1 MVFKN
6 FKLNIV
12 IRIILIILM
21 ILAVF
26 ISIYG
31 FGFNVTPVL
40 LGVLVIFQII
50 DLIKYVQKTNRYLT
64 SFLESIR
71 YADFSRSF
79 KLEGLGTA
87 YDEMKE
93 AFNDVIRDF
102 QRIRNEKEEH
112 YHYLQNVIQHIGISL
127 IAFQKDGSVEMI
139 NNSAKKLFQVNK
151 LKNINELENYSK
163 ELVEKLKKMKSG
175 ERILVQVLDNDMMMQ
190 LAVYATEF
198 KIRMQRII
206 LVSIQNIQSELEE
219 QEMEAWQKL
228 IRVLT
233 HEIMNS
239 ITPIASLSTTINELL
254 KDIDT
259 TDNIPQMIDD
269 ETVEDIRNSLT
280 TISKRSTGLIHFVD
294 SYRNLTKI
302 PKPNFNIIPVKEI
315 FDNVH
320 LLMEK
325 DIQNCGIE
333 CVIDITPS
341 GLELTADEELI
352 EQVLI
357 NLIKNARYAV
367 ADTIDPKI
375 TMRAFLDKRGRIA
388 LQVLDN
394 GPGILQDVIDKIF
407 VPFFTTKQDGSGIGL
422 SLSKQIMRMHGGSIT
437 AQSEPN
443 KETSFTLRF

>member
-1 MVFKN
+1 
-6 FKLNIV
+6 
-12 IRIILIILM
+12 M

-26 ISIYG
+26 ISIYS
-31 FGFNVTPVL
+31 FGFNVTPIL
-40 LGVLVIFQII
+40 LGTLIIFQVF

-79 KLEGLGTA
+79 RLEGLGSA
-87 YDEMKE
+87 YDEMKD
-93 AFNDVIRDF
+93 AFNDVIADF
-102 QRIRNEKEEH
+102 QKIRTEKEEH

-139 NNSAKKLFQVNK
+139 NNSAKKLFQVSK
-151 LKNINELENYSK
+151 LKNIKDLQSYSS
-163 ELVEKLKKMKSG
+163 ELVEKLQNMKTG
-175 ERILVQVLDNDMMMQ
+175 ERTLVQVTDNDMMMQ

-198 KIRMQRII
+198 KIRMQSII

-239 ITPIASLSTTINELL
+239 ITPIASLSSTINELL

-269 ETVEDIRNSLT
+269 DTIIDIRNSLK
-280 TISKRSTGLIHFVD
+280 TISKRSTGLVHFVE

-302 PKPNFNIIPVKEI
+302 PKPKFDIVLVSEI
-315 FDNVH
+315 FNNVH

-325 DIQNCGIE
+325 DLMINGVE
-333 CVIDITPS
+333 CVLDISPPS
-341 GLELTADEELI
+341 LELTADEELI

-357 NLIKNARYAV
+357 NIVKNAIHV
-367 ADTIDPKI
+367 LSDTKDAKI
-375 TMRAFLDKRGRIA
+375 VMRAFLDKRGKIA
-388 LQVLDN
+388 LQVIDN
-394 GPGILQDVIDKIF
+394 GPGILKEVIDKIF
-407 VPFFTTKQDGSGIGL
+407 VPFFTTKPDGSGIGL
-422 SLSKQIMRMHGGSIT
+422 SLSKQIMRMHGGTLT
-437 AQSEPN
+437 AQSEQN
-443 KETSFTLRF
+443 VETNFTLRF

>member
-1 MVFKN
+1 MVYKN
-6 FKLNIV
+6 FKVHTVVRIV
-12 IRIILIILM
+12 LIILM

-26 ISIYG
+26 ISIYS
-31 FGFNVTPVL
+31 FGFNVTPIL
-40 LGVLVIFQII
+40 LGTLIIFQVF

-79 KLEGLGTA
+79 RLEGLGSA
-87 YDEMKE
+87 YDEMKD
-93 AFNDVIRDF
+93 AFNDVIADF
-102 QRIRNEKEEH
+102 QKIRTEKEEH

-139 NNSAKKLFQVNK
+139 NNSAKKLFQVSK
-151 LKNINELENYSK
+151 LKNIKDLQSYSS
-163 ELVEKLKKMKSG
+163 ELVEKLQNMKTG
-175 ERILVQVLDNDMMMQ
+175 ERTLVQVTDNDMMMQ

-198 KIRMQRII
+198 KIRMQSII

-239 ITPIASLSTTINELL
+239 ITPIASLSSTINELL

-269 ETVEDIRNSLT
+269 DTIIDIRNSLK
-280 TISKRSTGLIHFVD
+280 TISKRSTGLVHFVE

-302 PKPNFNIIPVKEI
+302 PKPKFDIVLVSEI
-315 FDNVH
+315 FNNVH

-325 DIQNCGIE
+325 DLMINGVE
-333 CVIDITPS
+333 CVLDISPPS
-341 GLELTADEELI
+341 LELTADEELI

-357 NLIKNARYAV
+357 NIVKNAIHV
-367 ADTIDPKI
+367 LSDTKDAKI
-375 TMRAFLDKRGRIA
+375 VMRAFLDKRGKIA
-388 LQVLDN
+388 LQVIDN
-394 GPGILQDVIDKIF
+394 GPGILKEVIDKIF
-407 VPFFTTKQDGSGIGL
+407 VPFFTTKPDGSGIGL
-422 SLSKQIMRMHGGSIT
+422 SLSKQIMRMHGGTLT
-437 AQSEPN
+437 AQSEQN
-443 KETSFTLRF
+443 VETNFTLRF